1 MDIIYTLN
9 NLPLY
14 EYLLIGLYSLLFVT
28 QLIYYLFLFRKPYRY
43 LSKKKDDTTKLLN
56 AEDFPGIT
64 IIITAKNEAEN
75 LRANLPFIL
84 EQDYPNFQVVVV
96 NNASTDSTE
105 DVLNEFFNLYPSK
118 LYVTYIP
125 IDSEAI
131 NNKKLA
137 ITVGIKASKHNIV
150 LFTEPDS
157 KPLSNKW
164 VYEYAKEFINGKDVV
179 LGGFQLKINKSFFQK
194 IILFG
199 NLSFGIKYLSMAL
212 IKKPYMG
219 IERNMAY
226 RKSLFY
232 ENKGFSSILNI
243 EYGEDNL
250 FINKI
255 ANKNNTA
262 VIISPES
269 MVESS
274 IVDRLATWRTIKG
287 KYLITKK
294 HLSGPESKILT
305 FEEISRYGF
314 YFLFLSL
321 FLIGL
326 FHSSYGLILISIALF
341 LIRYIVQLIVINK
354 NSRLYNAGKYFLT
367 IPFLDLLTPI
377 INLHFLNY
385 EKKRN
390 MKH

>member
-1 MDIIYTLN
+1 MDIIYTFY

-14 EYLLIGLYSLLFVT
+14 EWILIGFYFLFIVI
-28 QLIYYLFLFRKPYRY
+28 QLIYYIFLFRKPYRY
-43 LSKKKDDTTKLLN
+43 LSKNKDDTTKLLN
-56 AEDFPGIT
+56 AADCPGISV
-64 IIITAKNEAEN
+64 IITAKNEAEN
-75 LRANLPFIL
+75 LRANLPSIL
-84 EQDYPNFQVVVV
+84 EQDYPNLQVVVV
-96 NNASTDSTE
+96 NNASTDSTQ
-105 DVLNEFFNLYPSK
+105 DVLNEFCNLYPSK

-125 IDSEAI
+125 VNSEAI

-137 ITVGIKASKHNIV
+137 LTIGIKASKHNIL

-179 LGGFQLKINKSFFQK
+179 LGGCQLKKNKSFYQK

-262 VIISPES
+262 VVISPKS

-274 IVDRLATWRTIKG
+274 IVDRLSTWRTIKG

-294 HLSGPESKILT
+294 YLSGPESKILT
-305 FEEISRYGF
+305 FEEFSRYGF
-314 YFLFLSL
+314 YFLSLSL

-326 FHSSYGLILISIALF
+326 INSSYGLLLISIVLF

-367 IPFLDLLTPI
+367 IPILDLLTPI
-377 INLHFLNY
+377 VNHHFLNY

-390 MKH
+390 KKQ